1 MIPPTGK
8 TDFMIDHETMTAHFW
23 ANNPQDMMTMLMMQM
38 ADLTAGGFR
47 IQQTVSDTKPAI
59 FGGEEE

>member
-1 MIPPTGK
+1 
-8 TDFMIDHETMTAHFW
+8 MIDHETMTAHFW
-23 ANNPQDMMTMLMMQM
+23 ADNPQDMMTMLMMQM

-59 FGGEEE
+59 FEEG